1 MAATS
6 ALQWSLSMTDQLTL
20 EKLESLLFVLFFF
33 GFIVGLFVGSI
44 R

>member
-1 MAATS
+1 MS
-6 ALQWSLSMTDQLTL
+6 ELQD
-20 EKLESLLFVLFFF
+20 KIDSLLWLIFFF

>member
-1 MAATS
+1 
-6 ALQWSLSMTDQLTL
+6 MTDQLTL
-20 EKLESLLFVLFFF
+20 EKLDSLLFLLFFF

>member
-1 MAATS
+1 
-6 ALQWSLSMTDQLTL
+6 MTDQLTL
-20 EKLESLLFVLFFF
+20 EKLDSMLWLIFFF

>member
-1 MAATS
+1 
-6 ALQWSLSMTDQLTL
+6 MTEMQDNVD
-20 EKLESLLFVLFFF
+20 SLLCLIFFF

>member
-1 MAATS
+1 
-6 ALQWSLSMTDQLTL
+6 MTEMQD
-20 EKLESLLFVLFFF
+20 KVDSLLCLIFLF

>member
-1 MAATS
+1 
-6 ALQWSLSMTDQLTL
+6 MTDQLTL
-20 EKLESLLFVLFFF
+20 EKLDSLLFLFFFF

>member
-1 MAATS
+1 MAE
-6 ALQWSLSMTDQLTL
+6 QLTL
-20 EKLESLLFVLFFF
+20 EKVDSLLWLIFFF